1 MSTLARG
8 VPAESGGKAARTGE
22 KARDEGRSR
31 AYDAEER
38 NAAQACF
45 RCNPKGRGFADAMRR
60 REALVQNDCT
70 AHLTSCPAP
79 AKPRRDRV

>member
-1 MSTLARG
+1 MS
-8 VPAESGGKAARTGE
+8 

-38 NAAQACF
+38 NAAQVRF
-45 RCNPKGRGFADAMRR
+45 RCNPEGRGFAGAMRR
-60 REALVQNDCT
+60 REALVQSDCT
-70 AHLTSCPAP
+70 AHLTSCMAP

>member
-1 MSTLARG
+1 MSTPARG

-31 AYDAEER
+31 VYDAEEC
-38 NAAQACF
+38 NAAQARF
-45 RCNPKGRGFADAMRR
+45 RCNPEGRGFAGARQEVRRAVQSFCTSASRR
-60 REALVQNDCT
+60 RM
-70 AHLTSCPAP
+70 AP